1 MILKERLIAIIIT
14 YNPDLDS
21 GVLKKQIS
29 LIEKYCLKVVLIDN
43 NSENKDEINA
53 LCSSFK
59 KAEYVQLDKNYGIG
73 YALNLGLEIA
83 INTPG
88 AQWLLTLD
96 QDSLFYPETIH
107 NAETEL
113 DCFRSEQNLAC
124 FGVNFKDL
132 HFKTIKKQ
140 NKSGKPIAV
149 RALITSG
156 CFMNVEI
163 VKNFR
168 FKEQLFMY
176 SIDTDFSYQL
186 REKGYKLIQLYSAE
200 MDHAGGKRKYTK
212 NGLEVHYND
221 PLAFYYMSRN
231 SIYLFKR
238 YYDLGS
244 FLNVLSL
251 YLENLVAREKPIK
264 CAIYFIKGFLE
275 GIFENREFN
284 KQIYSR

>member
-14 YNPDLDS
+14 YNPDLNS

-43 NSENKDEINA
+43 NSQNKELINA
-53 LCSSFK
+53 LCSFFK

-88 AQWLLTLD
+88 AKWLLTLD
-96 QDSLFYPETIH
+96 QDSLFYPDTLH
-107 NAETEL
+107 NAENEL
-113 DCFRSEQNLAC
+113 DYFGCEQNLAS

-140 NKSGKPIAV
+140 NNTGKPIEV

-156 CFMNVEI
+156 CFMNLEI

-168 FKEQLFMY
+168 FKDELFMY

-186 REKGYKLIQLYSAE
+186 GEKGYKLVQLYRAE
-200 MDHAGGKRKYTK
+200 MDHAGGRRKYTK
-212 NGLEVHYND
+212 DGVEIHYND
-221 PLAFYYMSRN
+221 PLTYYYMSRN

-238 YYDLGS
+238 YYDIGS
-244 FLNVLSL
+244 FLNVLYL
-251 YLENLVAREKPIK
+251 YLENIVAREKPLK
-264 CAIYFIKGFLE
+264 CGLYFIKGLFE
-275 GIFENREFN
+275 GIFENRKLD
-284 KQIYSR
+284 KQIG